1 MTHDE
6 ALMLII
12 SCAVV
17 VEIVATYR
25 HLRKIPHALLILGSF
40 AGLVL
45 GSLSTVVEGFLWAE
59 LFNWLEHLALM
70 AGAIL
75 LTLWCALVFGPWNRR
90 VPDAPD
96 GIS

>member
-6 ALMLII
+6 VLMLII

-17 VEIVATYR
+17 VEIAATYR
-25 HLRKIPHALLILGSF
+25 NLRQIPHAFFLLGSL
-40 AGLVL
+40 AGLAL
-45 GSLSTVVEGFLWAE
+45 ASLSTVVEGFLWAD
-59 LFNWLEHLALM
+59 LFNWLEHLSLM

-90 VPDAPD
+90 VPDASD
-96 GIS
+96 GIP

>member
-6 ALMLII
+6 VLMLII

-17 VEIVATYR
+17 VEIAATYR
-25 HLRKIPHALLILGSF
+25 HLRQISHAFLLLGSF
-40 AGLVL
+40 AGLAL

-59 LFNWLEHLALM
+59 LFNWLEHLSLT

-75 LTLWCALVFGPWNRR
+75 LTLWCALVFGPQNRR

-96 GIS
+96 GIP